1 MNETRNLWRN
11 IDIPLVLAYLVLV
24 IMGWCNIYSA
34 VFDPEI
40 GPTFTFDTRYGRQL
54 IYIGFAVLIA
64 FFVLYTNLKIWT
76 QFAYF
81 YYILCI
87 LLLIAVLIV
96 GTEISGAKAWI
107 KIGPLSI
114 QPAEFAKFATCLA
127 FAKYASRPDL
137 NMRLVRNQISASLW
151 FLLPVGLIL
160 LEPDAGSALV
170 FTAFI
175 IVLYREGMS
184 GNVLITG
191 VVAITLFILA
201 LLMNQD
207 ILMGLVAAACCL
219 LVFFNSKTFKNIAM
233 AVGIFLTCCVFIRG
247 VDYAFNRLS
256 SHQKSRINVLLGI
269 DSDLKGAGYNV
280 NQSKIAIGSGGFGGK
295 GFLDGTQ
302 TKFNFVPE
310 QSTDFIFCTIGEE
323 WGWAGSTVLL
333 GLFLFVLIRIILL
346 AEKQKNDFGRIYGYG
361 LACILFIH
369 IFVNIG
375 MTIGLLPVI
384 GIPLPFFSYGGSSL
398 WTFTLLLFVFIK
410 MDAQRHASV

>member
-1 MNETRNLWRN
+1 
-11 IDIPLVLAYLVLV
+11 AYLFYIQSIVLLV
-24 IMGWCNIYSA
+24 G
-34 VFDPEI
+34 
-40 GPTFTFDTRYGRQL
+40 
-54 IYIGFAVLIA
+54 VLI
-64 FFVLYTNLKIWT
+64 F
-76 QFAYF
+76 
-81 YYILCI
+81 
-87 LLLIAVLIV
+87 

-107 KIGPLSI
+107 KLGPVSL
-114 QPAEFAKFATCLA
+114 QPAEFAKFTTCLA
-127 FAKYASRPDL
+127 FAKYVSRPDL
-137 NMRLVRNQISASLW
+137 NMRRISNQITASLW

-175 IVLYREGMS
+175 FVLYREGMS

-191 VVAITLFILA
+191 VIAVLLFILA
-201 LLMNQD
+201 LLVNPY
-207 ILMGLVAAACCL
+207 ILMGLVAVVCTI
-219 LVFFNSKTFKNIAM
+219 LVFINKRTFKNIAM
-233 AVGIFLTCCVFIRG
+233 AVGIFLACCVFIRG

-256 SHQKSRINVLLGI
+256 DHQRSRINVLLGI
-269 DSDLKGAGYNV
+269 DADLKGAGYNV
-280 NQSKIAIGSGGFGGK
+280 NQSKIAIGSGGFSGK

-323 WGWAGSTVLL
+323 WGWIGSTVLL
-333 GLFLFVLIRIILL
+333 GLFLFLLIRIILL

-369 IFVNIG
+369 VFVNIG

-410 MDAQRHASV
+410 MDGQRHLSV